1 MPSAAS
7 DEERPVV
14 FETNPGPSNDDKTTT
29 HRNRDEKKE
38 VRQGAKRPEKTT
50 TVPAQKRKPGILHV
64 WVSCHFSYKKV
75 FNSL

>member
-14 FETNPGPSNDDKTTT
+14 FETNAGPSKDDKSAT

-38 VRQGAKRPEKTT
+38 MRQGAKRPEKTT
-50 TVPAQKRKPGILHV
+50 TVPAQKRKPGILYV
-64 WVSCHFSYKKV
+64 
-75 FNSL
+75 

>member
-14 FETNPGPSNDDKTTT
+14 FETNAGPSKDDKDTT

-38 VRQGAKRPEKTT
+38 MRQGAKRPEKMT
-50 TVPAQKRKPGILHV
+50 TVPAQKRKPGMMHV
-64 WVSCHFSYKKV
+64 
-75 FNSL
+75 

>member
-14 FETNPGPSNDDKTTT
+14 FDTNAGPSKDDKTTA

-50 TVPAQKRKPGILHV
+50 TVPVQKRKPGILQV
-64 WVSCHFSYKKV
+64 IK
-75 FNSL
+75 